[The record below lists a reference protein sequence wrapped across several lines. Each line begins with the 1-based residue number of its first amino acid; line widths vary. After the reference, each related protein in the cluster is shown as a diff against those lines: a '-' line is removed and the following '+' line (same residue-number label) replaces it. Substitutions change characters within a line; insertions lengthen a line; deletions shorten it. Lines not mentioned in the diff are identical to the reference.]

1 MQKLIRLVA
10 TAGISALI
18 YIVADMM
25 HCIPT
30 FFLFPCILS
39 LVHMLLWDVLKIEAL
54 ESGFFRFLKFV
65 IFLGAAVLLT
75 FRTFTQS
82 LALMTP
88 ALFAL
93 ESTASDILMQS
104 IGGAIAMMA
113 FAFVFSLGCVQSFPN
128 RWVGLAVAPLSVVAG
143 LIYGFLPAFFGMM
156 GIGIGKFFAWVI
168 LALPIIVLFA
178 YIKENGLV
186 YNDLGYDD
194 AFAGLGFKKRG
205 GYSGGGTMT
214 APISEPS
221 GPAPTWR
228 DWQYIAK
235 CYSGQQ
241 SLSYGAVYVD
251 VQYSNSDRSVEF
263 YIDAQYEINGVTE
276 QYQVDNSADE
286 VRSIL
291 ADVQQSVFSDAQDA
305 ANGHVRVSVR
315 VRNVRAR

>member
-1 MQKLIRLVA
+1 MQKLIRLAA
-10 TAGISALI
+10 TAGIGALA
-18 YIVADMM
+18 YFVANLL
-25 HCIPT
+25 HCPPH
-30 FFLFPCILS
+30 FFLFPCVLS
-39 LVHMLLWDVLKIEAL
+39 FVHMLLWDVLKIEAL
-54 ESGFFRFLKFV
+54 ENGFFRFLKCIIFFV
-65 IFLGAAVLLT
+65 AAVVLT
-75 FRTFTQS
+75 MKAFNQS

-93 ESTASDILMQS
+93 DATVSDIQMQTVC
-104 IGGAIAMMA
+104 GAIAMMC

-128 RWVGLAVAPLSVVAG
+128 RWVGLAVAPISIVAG
-143 LIYGFLPAFFGMM
+143 LLYGFLPSFFGM
-156 GIGIGKFFAWVI
+156 IGVGVGKFFAWVV

-178 YIKENGLV
+178 YIKENGLL

-194 AFAGLGFKKRG
+194 AFAGLGLKKRG

-251 VQYSNSDRSVEF
+251 VQYSNDERSVEF
-263 YIDAQYEINGVTE
+263 YIDAQYEINGITE